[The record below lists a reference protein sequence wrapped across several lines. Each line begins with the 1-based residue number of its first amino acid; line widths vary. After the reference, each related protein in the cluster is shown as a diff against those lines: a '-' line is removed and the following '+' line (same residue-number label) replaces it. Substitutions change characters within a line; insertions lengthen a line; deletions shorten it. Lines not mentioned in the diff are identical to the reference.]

1 MDCISSACLANVM
14 QAATATL
21 SWLVGRHDFFV
32 NVVTEGSR
40 SSSSSSSSRS
50 SSSDGAPKAPMGG
63 NFKLDMPVST
73 DGKMRSSSTINLSAD
88 ATDGPQTLKQATAKS
103 SKKKSG
109 KQNKRK
115 GSESVRNRTKA
126 AGHEAAKTAE
136 KKKEEK
142 EEEEDI
148 NTSKVAARGRGSQ
161 GKKRTGAAAHSS
173 APLSIKET
181 VQHGPELITGM
192 AQPCIS

>member
-1 MDCISSACLANVM
+1 M

-32 NVVTEGSR
+32 NVVTEGSS

-126 AGHEAAKTAE
+126 AGHEAADCG
-136 KKKEEK
+136 
-142 EEEEDI
+142 EEE
-148 NTSKVAARGRGSQ
+148 RGEGGGRRHQHVQGCSQ
-161 GKKRTGAAAHSS
+161 GEGQPGQEEDWCCSS
-173 APLSIKET
+173 QQCTS
-181 VQHGPELITGM
+181 QHQGDRP
-192 AQPCIS
+192 AWS